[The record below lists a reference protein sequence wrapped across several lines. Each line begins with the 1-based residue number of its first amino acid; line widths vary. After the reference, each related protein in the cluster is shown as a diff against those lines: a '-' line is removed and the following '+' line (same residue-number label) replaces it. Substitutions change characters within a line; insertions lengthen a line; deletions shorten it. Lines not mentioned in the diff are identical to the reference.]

1 MKKIIFTSIAL
12 FTIFNAQA
20 QFLDLKGIVVNANS
34 HMYISDND
42 IKTETTSQLYH
53 FSFTDN
59 ILVHTI
65 LLDGAVDVSQIYKLT
80 VDSKFMDGDI
90 TVFKCSALSGVS
102 GNTFKY
108 EIKIDKS
115 GKLLAVVI
123 IQPNGIDK
131 DTYKGGIVELKT
143 FKS

>member
-1 MKKIIFTSIAL
+1 MFTL
-12 FTIFNAQA
+12 LNAQA
-20 QFLDLKGIVVNANS
+20 QYLDLKGIVVNATS
-34 HMYISDND
+34 HMYIQDND

-53 FSFTDN
+53 FSFMDN

-65 LLDGAVDVSQIYKLT
+65 LIDGALDVSQFYQLT
-80 VDSKFMDGDI
+80 VDSKFMDGDV

-115 GKLLAVVI
+115 GKLLAVVV

-131 DTYKGGIVELKT
+131 DTYKGGIIELKT
-143 FKS
+143 FKN